1 MRCYVKSLAIYPL
14 PDWVQLSVANKQF
27 FDVANGAMSQPY
39 RLIAQVAVST
49 KPSQPKRQKSAL
61 GLRRY
66 QEG

>member
-49 KPSQPKRQKSAL
+49 
-61 GLRRY
+61 
-66 QEG
+66 